1 MGDNRPIETLTL
13 ETARGLLP
21 ARPVEGHKGTFGHCF
36 VLAGSRGLSGAAGLV
51 AKGVLRA
58 GAGLCTVGMP
68 QPLGD
73 LIASYVL
80 EATTRPL
87 PFTGAE
93 TLARDA
99 LEPALDCVQ
108 GKQSV
113 VVGPGL
119 SQHADTQA
127 FIRAF
132 VAQCPAPLVIDAD
145 GLNALAHGLEPLAKR
160 SAPAIIT
167 PHPGEMARLCG
178 LDTGQV
184 QRRRIEVAERFAA
197 EQRCVVVLK
206 GAATVVTDGG
216 ETCKNG
222 TGNSGMGTGGTGDV
236 LAGVIGGLLAQGIRP
251 FDAARLGVFVHGL
264 AGDLAAAEKT
274 GRGMTAGDL
283 AEALP
288 AAWRRIEE
296 NG

>member
-1 MGDNRPIETLTL
+1 MAEHGPLETLTI
-13 ETARGLLP
+13 ETAHRLLP
-21 ARPVEGHKGTFGHCF
+21 DRPEEGHKGTFGHCF

-51 AKGVLRA
+51 ARGVLRA
-58 GAGLCTVGMP
+58 GAGLCTIGMP

-73 LIASYVL
+73 LIGFYVL

-93 TLARDA
+93 TLALEA
-99 LEPALDCVQ
+99 LEPALDFARD
-108 GKQSV
+108 KQAV
-113 VVGPGL
+113 VLGPGL
-119 SQHADTQA
+119 SQHPETQA

-145 GLNALAHGLEPLAKR
+145 GLNALAQELAPLAKR
-160 SAPAIIT
+160 DAATIIT

-178 LDTGQV
+178 METGHV
-184 QRRRIEVAERFAA
+184 QRRRAEAAERLAA
-197 EQRCVVVLK
+197 EQHCVVVLK
-206 GAATVVTDGG
+206 GAATLVTDGY
-216 ETCKNG
+216 ETCKNA

-236 LAGVIGGLLAQGIRP
+236 LAGVIGGLLAQGMQP
-251 FDAARLGVFVHGL
+251 LDAARLGVFVHGL
-264 AGDLAAAEKT
+264 AGDLAAAEKS
-274 GRGMTAGDL
+274 GRGMMAGDL